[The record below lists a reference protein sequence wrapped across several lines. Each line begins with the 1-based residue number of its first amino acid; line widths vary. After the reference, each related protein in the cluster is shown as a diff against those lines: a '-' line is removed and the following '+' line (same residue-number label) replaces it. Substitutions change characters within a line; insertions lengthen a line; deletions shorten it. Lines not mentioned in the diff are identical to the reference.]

1 MADERDFSAGG
12 REFKL
17 NKIDPFKQFHV
28 VRRLGPLLGDII
40 PAAKKITA
48 LVGQRGDGSNL
59 SEEEKFDQIATLA
72 KPLMNGFAELSDE
85 DANHVLLT
93 LLEAVEVKH
102 TAGSWARIARD
113 GNMMIQYLEL
123 PVLLQCAGRA
133 FGYNLR
139 SFFDLA
145 HQTSH
150 GGK

>member
-1 MADERDFSAGG
+1 MTTERDFSAGG

-28 VRRLGPLLGDII
+28 IRRLGPLLGDII
-40 PAAKKITA
+40 PAAKKIANLTGETSA
-48 LVGQRGDGSNL
+48 LG
-59 SEEEKFDQIATLA
+59 EEEKFDQIAVFA
-72 KPLMNGFAELSDE
+72 KPLMDGFAELSDE
-85 DANHVLLT
+85 DANKVLLT
-93 LLEAVEVKH
+93 LLEAVEIKQPESN
-102 TAGSWARIARD
+102 SWARVARD
-113 GNMMIQYLEL
+113 GNMMIQTLEL

-133 FGYNLR
+133 FGYNLK